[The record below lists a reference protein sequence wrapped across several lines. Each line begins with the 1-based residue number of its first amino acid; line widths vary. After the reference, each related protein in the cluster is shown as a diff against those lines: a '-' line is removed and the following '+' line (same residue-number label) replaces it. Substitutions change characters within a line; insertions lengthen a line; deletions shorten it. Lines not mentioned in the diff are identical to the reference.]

1 MSQLGDYI
9 KQYREVHDKMSIRS
23 LAEKCG
29 LSSGYIHKLEKGIDP
44 RTQKP
49 IIPTVETI
57 NRLAEGMN
65 IAPEILLNLSGI
77 KISGNNNQIFSHPAD
92 TPTNLSKKGK
102 ISYDEFMET
111 AKAFFMDASEEDRE
125 AITRDISSLY
135 WESKQINKDKY
146 APRNKKK

>member
-9 KQYREVHDKMSIRS
+9 KQYREIHDKMSIRN

-57 NRLAEGMN
+57 NRLAKGMN
-65 IAPEILLNLSGI
+65 IAPEVLLNLSGI
-77 KISGNNNQIFSHPAD
+77 KISGDKNQISS
-92 TPTNLSKKGK
+92 TQSNSLTNLSKKDK

-125 AITRDISSLY
+125 AITRDISNLY
-135 WESKQINKDKY
+135 WESKQINKNKY